1 MGLLDMLNEGQKNE
15 NAPMAQANDSVES
28 TEKKMSYGA
37 RQRLKQIE
45 AAQRVKEHLEAQGI
59 DLTPIQEDLDILLR
73 TKKESAGTGHK
84 TSGAAQK
91 PVLYKMFGNAPKKGD
106 RVTAADM
113 FARTFKGFQ
122 EMRQLIKKWALKG
135 IEVEYISADKEFVLN
150 TDVEPWSG
158 ADTGTDNAD

>member
-1 MGLLDMLNEGQKNE
+1 MPFLPILSSIRYLIVCTDL
-15 NAPMAQANDSVES
+15 SV
-28 TEKKMSYGA
+28 
-37 RQRLKQIE
+37 RR
-45 AAQRVKEHLEAQGI
+45 
-59 DLTPIQEDLDILLR
+59 
-73 TKKESAGTGHK
+73 
-84 TSGAAQK
+84 AAQK

-122 EMRQLIKKWALKG
+122 EMRQLIKKWGLKG

-158 ADTGTDNAD
+158 ADTDAE